1 MERSPRISAG
11 RSELV
16 LSTSKKK
23 SVLAT
28 GKRKTS
34 KARVVVSEGKGRIRV
49 NNVPIHLIEPY
60 LAREKILE
68 PYMLAGDYKDRV
80 DISINTNGGGF
91 MSQAE
96 AARMGIA
103 QGMVKFTRS
112 KRLRSKY
119 HEYDRTMLAGDAR
132 RKESKK
138 FGGPGARR
146 RKQKSYR

>member
-1 MERSPRISAG
+1 MS
-11 RSELV
+11 
-16 LSTSKKK
+16 SKKK
-23 SVLAT
+23 RVLAT

-34 KARVVVSEGKGRIRV
+34 KARVVVSEGKGRIRI
-49 NNVPIHLIEPY
+49 NSVPIHLIEPY
-60 LAREKILE
+60 MAREKILE
-68 PYMLAGDYKDRV
+68 AFMLAGDYKDRV
-80 DISINTNGGGF
+80 DIRVNTQGGGV

-103 QGMVKFTRS
+103 QGLVKFTKS
-112 KRLRSKY
+112 KRLRNRY
-119 HEYDRTMLAGDAR
+119 IDYDRTMLAGDAR

>member
-49 NNVPIHLIEPY
+49 NNVPIHLVEPY
-60 LAREKILE
+60 LARQKILE